1 MKFVVRFILS
11 TFAILIVNTSVHAQQ
26 ARQDSLKEIQRQ
38 IDILTQ
44 EIEKMKLGEAS
55 ETNYQPVQ
63 GLGPAAAHVYS
74 LKKSG
79 ASLAGYGE
87 ITYQNYSKKRDN
99 GADANALNRID
110 YLRNVLYVGFRFN
123 DWIVFNS
130 ELEFEHASTGEGAE
144 ERGEVSVEFGYVDL
158 MFSKHF
164 NIRAGM
170 VLIPVGIINE
180 KHEPST
186 YFGTLRPQVERSII
200 PSTWRGIGVGA
211 YGELAPSLH
220 YRGYIIEGLS
230 ATGFSANDGIRGG
243 RQDGSNAIAQDLG
256 VTGKL
261 EYTGIAGGTLGASF
275 YLGNSGQGAAD
286 ASGDVNAFTSVW
298 SLHGEYAWQGLEL
311 CALYAQTSID
321 QADRVS
327 VLTGEAIGSSA
338 KGFYVVAG
346 YDVLPMI
353 LPGTSHYLAPF
364 IQYEQLNTQAS
375 VASGYAA
382 NKATDRSTLTFGFSY
397 KPHPNVAFK
406 FDYRDNKNEAGTG
419 LNQWNL
425 AVNYLF

>member
-1 MKFVVRFILS
+1 MKFVVRVTLAAFVL
-11 TFAILIVNTSVHAQQ
+11 LIVNTFVQAQV

-44 EIEKMKLGEAS
+44 EIEKMKLGEVS
-55 ETNYQPVQ
+55 ETTYQPLQ
-63 GLGPAAAHVYS
+63 GLGPAAGRVYS

-87 ITYQNYSKKRDN
+87 IVYQNYSKKRDN
-99 GADANALNRID
+99 GADANTLNRID

-158 MFSKHF
+158 MFSKQF
-164 NIRAGM
+164 NIRTGM
-170 VLIPVGIINE
+170 VLVPVGITNE

-186 YFGTLRPQVERSII
+186 FFGTLRPQVERSII

-211 YGELAPSLH
+211 YGELIPSFH
-220 YRGYIIEGLS
+220 YRGYVLEGLN
-230 ATGFSANDGIRGG
+230 AAGFSANDGIRGG
-243 RQDGSNAIAQDLG
+243 RQDGSNAIAQNLA

-275 YLGNSGQGAAD
+275 YLGNSGQGATD
-286 ASGDVNAFTSVW
+286 TRGDVNVFTSVW
-298 SLHGEYAWQGLEL
+298 SLHGEYVWQGLEL
-311 CALYAQTSID
+311 RTLYAQTSID

-327 VLTGEAIGSSA
+327 ALTGETIGSSLN
-338 KGFYVVAG
+338 GFYAVAG

-353 LPGTSHYLAPF
+353 LPGTTHYLAPF

-375 VASGYAA
+375 VASGYSA
-382 NKATDRSTLTFGFSY
+382 NKATDRSTLTFGLSY

-419 LNQWNL
+419 LNQWNV